1 MSEPL
6 PLGLAQQEKARPMDP
21 DQLEGLGKKAAALYQ
36 ESGMPLTEAVVE
48 VVKEAM
54 LAPEQ
59 VRRVCEFANTSAY
72 LSAFEKAGSVR
83 NITFEGGP
91 ADPARVLQDL
101 NDGSSP
107 TLLTGSSDYKKT
119 ASLWPPLVSNRRM
132 AEMNALAQLF
142 QVEDG
147 LAKTA
152 GADHQKHASP
162 IDDLWDTRQTLEA
175 MRDDLVEKV
184 SGAQLVFD
192 TVRNDLCKQAEQ
204 EILDGAGFGELLQIF
219 TKLGSK
225 ADVEHAALAIRDH
238 LVAHGHTSADIAGS
252 LRKTA
257 SDARTPNL
265 GHPLVVKFSAFVK
278 AAHAIKVVDLA
289 LQDTKTQLQSIGKS
303 ILGAVT

>member
-21 DQLEGLGKKAAALYQ
+21 DQLEQLGKKAAALYQ
-36 ESGMPLTEAVVE
+36 ERGTPLTEAVVD

-107 TLLTGSSDYKKT
+107 TLLTVSSDYRKT
-119 ASLWPPLVSNRRM
+119 ASVSARHM
-132 AEMNALAQLF
+132 AEMDVLAAAF
-142 QVEDG
+142 QFEG
-147 LAKTA
+147 GQSKTA
-152 GADHQKHASP
+152 SVDHQKHASP
-162 IDDLWDTRQTLEA
+162 VDDLWDTRQTLEA
-175 MRDDLVEKV
+175 VRDDLVEKV

-192 TVRNDLCKQAEQ
+192 AVRNDFCKQAEQ
-204 EILDGAGFGELLQIF
+204 EIMGGVGFGEILQIF
-219 TKLGSK
+219 AKLANK
-225 ADVEHAALAIRDH
+225 VDVENAALAIRDH
-238 LVAHGHTSADIAGS
+238 LAAHGHSPEVVAGS
-252 LRKTA
+252 LHKTA
-257 SDARTPNL
+257 SVSRTPNL
-265 GHPLVVKFSAFVK
+265 EHPLVVKFSAFVK

-289 LQDTKTQLQSIGKS
+289 LQDTKTQLQSVGKS